1 MGVLNVTPDSFSDG
15 GRFEGDVG
23 AAVEHGL
30 TMAKQGAAII
40 DVGGESTRPGA
51 SSVSEDEQLRRVLPV
66 VEGLRRSLDIAN
78 LGDVLISVDTTLP
91 GVARAALDAGARM
104 LNDISAGRARDAVSS
119 HADAMLD
126 LAAARNV
133 PIVLMHM
140 LGSPATMQ
148 QAPAYHDV
156 VMEVRQFLLERAAA
170 AMDRGLPRDHVVL
183 DPGIGFGKTLEH
195 NIALLARL
203 DTLVVTGHPVLLGAS
218 RKRFIAGISQAST
231 GISPSPDDRLGGT
244 CAATALGVRAGVR
257 IIRVHDLPANR
268 QAMDL
273 AAAVRLRSPF

>member
-15 GRFEGDVG
+15 GRFGDSVG

-30 TMAKQGAAII
+30 TMAGQGAAII
-40 DVGGESTRPGA
+40 DIGGESTRPGA
-51 SSVSEDEQLRRVLPV
+51 SSVSESEQLRRVLPV
-66 VEGLRRSLDIAN
+66 VEELCRALDAAH

-91 GVARAALDAGARM
+91 EVARAALDAGARM
-104 LNDISAGRARDAVSS
+104 LNDISAGRHGGTAPSRP
-119 HADAMLD
+119 DAMLD
-126 LAAARNV
+126 LAAARHV

-148 QAPAYHDV
+148 QAPTYHDV

-195 NIALLARL
+195 NIALLSRL
-203 DTLVVTGHPVLLGAS
+203 DTLVVTGHPVLIGAS
-218 RKRFIAGISQAST
+218 RKRFIAGISEAST
-231 GISPSPDDRLGGT
+231 GISPPPDDRLGGT
-244 CAATALGVRAGVR
+244 CAATALGVRTGVR
-257 IIRVHDLPANR
+257 IIRVHDVPANR

-273 AAAVRLRSPF
+273 AAAVRQHSPI